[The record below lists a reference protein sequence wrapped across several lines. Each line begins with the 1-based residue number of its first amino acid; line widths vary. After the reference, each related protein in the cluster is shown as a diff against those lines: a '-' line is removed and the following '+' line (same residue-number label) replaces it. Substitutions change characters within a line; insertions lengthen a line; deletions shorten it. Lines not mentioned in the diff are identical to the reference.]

1 MMKGHKLKTKA
12 LALFQSPVADIVV
25 RAGSEPIRILG
36 VCANRGTLE
45 YSDQERH
52 SWRWVGTSDDI
63 EEVVILQEWVGITN
77 TDHRLLIYRRPT
89 DWWSMRGMGGAR
101 EKHINGIMLSE
112 QDRNV
117 QEQRW
122 VGGYSQ
128 TERNRVGK

>member
-1 MMKGHKLKTKA
+1 M
-12 LALFQSPVADIVV
+12 
-25 RAGSEPIRILG
+25 
-36 VCANRGTLE
+36 N
-45 YSDQERH
+45 
-52 SWRWVGTSDDI
+52 
-63 EEVVILQEWVGITN
+63 
-77 TDHRLLIYRRPT
+77 
-89 DWWSMRGMGGAR
+89 GGAR